1 MTNTEKSDGASLMWR
16 LRRSIAKARSSAWS
30 GANHRQG
37 LALAEEIRAEIREL
51 TKRLNAVG
59 SQIEA
64 SSRRI
69 SAAGAYN
76 RCATLLRQKQALT
89 RNERAK
95 S

>member
-1 MTNTEKSDGASLMWR
+1 VTNKENPDVTSLMWR
-16 LRRSIAKARSSAWS
+16 LRRNIAKARSSVWS

-76 RCATLLRQKQALT
+76 RCATLLGQKQALK
-89 RNERAK
+89 RSERAK
-95 S
+95 P